1 MTAAVEVST
10 QRSGLA
16 RVCFAVASLSAV
28 LGIALGIFMGIQ
40 DDHTLAPVHAHINL
54 IGWVSLFL
62 FGVYY
67 HLHPHVVG
75 WLAQSQVALVVI
87 GAFMTFGNLAIM
99 LLSGDKALL
108 AITIVGSVMVF
119 VGFALFCFVVWRE
132 GLRRG

>member
-1 MTAAVEVST
+1 MTGAVEVST

-28 LGIALGIFMGIQ
+28 LGITLGIFMGIQ

-75 WLAQSQVALVVI
+75 WLAQLQVALVVI